1 MFLGVQPAPDRDVL
15 VLTFGPQTDTR
26 PVRPGPVLPATGT
39 RLPAQAVANY
49 IAKYVTK
56 SLTAPGLPDRRLT
69 TRDAI
74 TALGCH
80 RHYRQMMTTAWDL
93 AARHATADPRL
104 RKWAHALGYGGHC
117 LTKSR
122 AYSVT
127 FGQLRAER
135 REYRRRLR
143 YPDGEQDPWGRPL
156 DETIVLVLKSW
167 TYVGRGYT
175 NSGDAGQ
182 ALASA
187 ARARDHDQADRAA

>member
-1 MFLGVQPAPDRDVL
+1 
-15 VLTFGPQTDTR
+15 
-26 PVRPGPVLPATGT
+26 
-39 RLPAQAVANY
+39 VANY

-56 SLTAPGLPDRRLT
+56 SLTAPGLPDRRLP

-74 TALGCH
+74 TDLSCH

-93 AARHATADPRL
+93 AARHATGDPRL

-143 YPDGEQDPWGRPL
+143 YPGGEQDPWGRPL
-156 DETIVLVLKSW
+156 DETIVLFVKSW
-167 TYVGRGYT
+167 TYAGTGYPT
-175 NSGDAGQ
+175 TDAAEL

-187 ARARDHDQADRAA
+187 ARARDHDATKTAA

>member
-1 MFLGVQPAPDRDVL
+1 V
-15 VLTFGPQTDTR
+15 
-26 PVRPGPVLPATGT
+26 
-39 RLPAQAVANY
+39 
-49 IAKYVTK
+49 
-56 SLTAPGLPDRRLT
+56 LPDRRFT

-74 TALGCH
+74 TALPCH

-93 AARHATADPRL
+93 AARQATGNPRL

-143 YPDGEQDPWGRPL
+143 YPDGEHDPWGRPL
-156 DETIVLVLKSW
+156 DETIVLISKSW
-167 TYVGRGYT
+167 AYAGTGYPAT
-175 NSGDAGQ
+175 DA
-182 ALASA
+182 AELAFASA
-187 ARARDHDQADRAA
+187 ARARAYGRGEPAALPVVKKERCSDGSRC